1 MRKLYA
7 VKFIMCIISKFISR
21 GDVVNIK
28 KHLMCLSTAA
38 MMTVCTGCNEAIET
52 WKPIGSGSTIQ
63 IAVVGNDEFYT
74 DGGTVEAMQ
83 LASNNFYERTGITVD
98 VLYYDDDADYHK
110 AIAYANKIATDSNI
124 AAVIIKEEIDFVDT
138 VADIY
143 EEAQKPFIITNGCYN
158 HTIEKGYEYL
168 LVDFINAKSAGT
180 IMGQYVKNNRF
191 QRAAFCHSDT
201 EYEED
206 ELKGFQAEIEGSSVT
221 LADTVVGPYTQE
233 EFDIAYSRWQTL
245 GVDVVCVSNY
255 YNLNSD
261 LVRML
266 RQKDSDIQVV
276 SDYVMYTDDDIQ
288 LNGKYL
294 DGTVIVPL
302 YILSDSDEKS
312 DVAKRF
318 YDTYGFEM
326 TERAVQSYDLIDML
340 CTALNSGVSD
350 SSGLMSV
357 LKSEE
362 GYEGIYGKVRF
373 DENGALIPSGNDVQ
387 VFSDGGFCKKS

>member
-1 MRKLYA
+1 M
-7 VKFIMCIISKFISR
+7 
-21 GDVVNIK
+21 NIK
-28 KHLMCLSTAA
+28 KYLMCLSIAA
-38 MMTVCTGCNEAIET
+38 VMAVYTGCNEAIEA

-74 DGGTVEAMQ
+74 NGGTVEAIQ
-83 LASNNFYERTGITVD
+83 LASNDFYERTGITVD

-168 LVDFINAKSAGT
+168 LVDFINAKSAGI
-180 IMGQYVKNNRF
+180 IMGQYVKNNGF

-276 SDYVMYTDDDIQ
+276 SDYVMDTDDDIQ

-312 DVAKRF
+312 DAAKRF

-362 GYEGIYGKVRF
+362 GYEGIYGKVMF

-387 VFSDGGFCKKS
+387 VFSDGGFRKKS

>member
-1 MRKLYA
+1 M
-7 VKFIMCIISKFISR
+7 
-21 GDVVNIK
+21 NIK
-28 KHLMCLSTAA
+28 KYLMCLSIAA
-38 MMTVCTGCNEAIET
+38 VMAVYTGCNEAIEA

-74 DGGTVEAMQ
+74 NGGTVEAIQ
-83 LASNNFYERTGITVD
+83 LASNDFYERTGITVD

-168 LVDFINAKSAGT
+168 LVDFINAKSAGI
-180 IMGQYVKNNRF
+180 IMGQYVKNNGF

-206 ELKGFQAEIEGSSVT
+206 ELKGFQAEIEGSSVM

-276 SDYVMYTDDDIQ
+276 SDYVMDTDDDIQ

-312 DVAKRF
+312 DAAKRF

-362 GYEGIYGKVRF
+362 GYEGIYGKVMF

-387 VFSDGGFCKKS
+387 VFSDGGFRKKS

>member
-1 MRKLYA
+1 M
-7 VKFIMCIISKFISR
+7 
-21 GDVVNIK
+21 
-28 KHLMCLSTAA
+28 
-38 MMTVCTGCNEAIET
+38 
-52 WKPIGSGSTIQ
+52 
-63 IAVVGNDEFYT
+63 
-74 DGGTVEAMQ
+74 
-83 LASNNFYERTGITVD
+83 
-98 VLYYDDDADYHK
+98 
-110 AIAYANKIATDSNI
+110 
-124 AAVIIKEEIDFVDT
+124 
-138 VADIY
+138 
-143 EEAQKPFIITNGCYN
+143 
-158 HTIEKGYEYL
+158 
-168 LVDFINAKSAGT
+168 LVDFINAKSAGI
-180 IMGQYVKNNRF
+180 IMGQYVKNNGF

-206 ELKGFQAEIEGSSVT
+206 ELKGFQAEIEGSSVM

-266 RQKDSDIQVV
+266 RQKNSDIQVV
-276 SDYVMYTDDDIQ
+276 SDYVMDTDDDIQ

-294 DGTVIVPL
+294 DGTVIVPV
-302 YILSDSDEKS
+302 YILSNSDEKS
-312 DVAKRF
+312 DAAKRF

-340 CTALNSGVSD
+340 CTALNSGVYD

-373 DENGALIPSGNDVQ
+373 DENGVLIPSSNDVQ
-387 VFSDGGFCKKS
+387 VFSDGGFRKKS

>member
-1 MRKLYA
+1 M
-7 VKFIMCIISKFISR
+7 
-21 GDVVNIK
+21 NIK
-28 KHLMCLSTAA
+28 KYLMCLSIAA
-38 MMTVCTGCNEAIET
+38 VMAVYTGCNEAIEA

-74 DGGTVEAMQ
+74 NGGTVEAIQ
-83 LASNNFYERTGITVD
+83 LASNDFYERTGITVD

-168 LVDFINAKSAGT
+168 LIDFINAKSAGI
-180 IMGQYVKNNRF
+180 IMGQYVKNNGF

-276 SDYVMYTDDDIQ
+276 SDYVMDTDDDIQ

-312 DVAKRF
+312 DAAKRF

-362 GYEGIYGKVRF
+362 GYEGIYGKVMF

-387 VFSDGGFCKKS
+387 VFLDGGFRKKS

>member
-1 MRKLYA
+1 M
-7 VKFIMCIISKFISR
+7 
-21 GDVVNIK
+21 NIK
-28 KHLMCLSTAA
+28 KYLMCLSIAA
-38 MMTVCTGCNEAIET
+38 VMAVYTGCNEAIEA

-74 DGGTVEAMQ
+74 NGGTVEAIQ
-83 LASNNFYERTGITVD
+83 LASNDFYERTGITVD

-168 LVDFINAKSAGT
+168 LVDFINAKSAGI
-180 IMGQYVKNNRF
+180 IMGQYVKNNGF

-266 RQKDSDIQVV
+266 RQKESDIQVV
-276 SDYVMYTDDDIQ
+276 SDYVMDTDDDIQ

-312 DVAKRF
+312 DAAKRF

-362 GYEGIYGKVRF
+362 GYEGIYGKVMF

-387 VFSDGGFCKKS
+387 VFSDGGFRKKS

>member
-1 MRKLYA
+1 M
-7 VKFIMCIISKFISR
+7 
-21 GDVVNIK
+21 NIK
-28 KHLMCLSTAA
+28 KYLMCLSIAA
-38 MMTVCTGCNEAIET
+38 VMAVYTGCNEAIEA

-74 DGGTVEAMQ
+74 NGGTVEAIQ
-83 LASNNFYERTGITVD
+83 LASNDFYERTGITVD

-168 LVDFINAKSAGT
+168 LVDFINAKSAGI
-180 IMGQYVKNNRF
+180 IMGQYVKNNGF

-276 SDYVMYTDDDIQ
+276 SDYVMDTDDDIQ

-302 YILSDSDEKS
+302 YILSDSDEKP
-312 DVAKRF
+312 DAAKRF

-362 GYEGIYGKVRF
+362 GYEGIYGKVMF

-387 VFSDGGFCKKS
+387 VFSDGGFRKKS